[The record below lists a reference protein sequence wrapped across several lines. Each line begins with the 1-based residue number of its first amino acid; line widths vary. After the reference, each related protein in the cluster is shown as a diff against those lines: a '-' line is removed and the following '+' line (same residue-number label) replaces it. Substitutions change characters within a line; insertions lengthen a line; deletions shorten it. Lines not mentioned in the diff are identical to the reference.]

1 MGLLAIII
9 LIVAGVVVLSI
20 ARGFVLSYLWQWFV
34 VPFGLPNI
42 GVAHAIGI
50 SLIVSFLTYE
60 GAKTDN
66 KDVAEAIS
74 GPVIQLVVVFAFGWL
89 VHAIMAA

>member
-34 VPFGLPNI
+34 VPFG
-42 GVAHAIGI
+42 
-50 SLIVSFLTYE
+50 
-60 GAKTDN
+60 
-66 KDVAEAIS
+66 
-74 GPVIQLVVVFAFGWL
+74 
-89 VHAIMAA
+89 